1 MSLNM
6 QLLDKVN
13 KKKRM
18 AKELSNC
25 ARVDSFMDV
34 ERLHYIFTM
43 VTGHKVIYAKCHV
56 LKEITMDQAMQKD
69 ILYW

>member
-25 ARVDSFMDV
+25 ARVDSLEV

-56 LKEITMDQAMQKD
+56 LKEITMDEAIQKD
-69 ILYW
+69 ILY

>member
-6 QLLDKVN
+6 QLLDKV
-13 KKKRM
+13 KKKR
-18 AKELSNC
+18 EWLRNC
-25 ARVDSFMDV
+25 LIVQQLIAYLKV
-34 ERLHYIFTM
+34 ERLHYVFRM